1 MTNSPSQ
8 APQSRKRRWDYS
20 SAKRCS
26 DPGVAFLSPS
36 TLSRLVDHHRSQSHV
51 AVHVAVDCLGVGHRK
66 PLTVVDAY
74 PCSSMEAD
82 VNANDAATLTR
93 LHPAVEDFL
102 LNMSEISDGATGG
115 DHDVATSSNATT
127 GTHCSDP
134 GTEHVIIEHLDVDK
148 RHVRVGQ
155 FLARAEPIHE
165 VSVHSKLC
173 IDLRLLHSDSLM
185 FERSILDCYDDEEVS
200 MCVAGKPRR
209 LVDAM
214 ENTPGGGSSRHRAL
228 LSLHRS
234 LSGRLVVEGSFIIVV
249 LPPIWSDVGSSLT
262 WDLSLDATSALGGD
276 DSEDV
281 AIFWV
286 DALREVGKEEKH
298 ELIPTEQADDGLCC
312 RLDGTEDSYSI
323 RVFCDAGADGSQAET
338 EELSDKEMLHTN
350 CATFPGYEGLID
362 ELLSLAT
369 IMYPSAAP
377 TAVLLTGSKGVGLT
391 SMAACIANELV
402 RLSDSP
408 ISPIVRNVSAKD
420 ILLAAASFI
429 DIKDLIDFVLTP
441 AKRNPEGRRI
451 LIIDDL
457 DSVFGIGGEEDLSS
471 HNPERVLA
479 MNAILGAVDTLVE
492 EAAVAVVGDNASKAS
507 SVPPP
512 FILGLCCASTEQI
525 TSDLVRVGRFEKIV
539 AMSAPT
545 QYQREQLFRAMLAG
559 MPIDV
564 DASEGQSRQS
574 LAMQWA
580 QVLAPRT
587 SGFVASDIR
596 RVCTDALTRAQ
607 SRYLCAQM
615 PTPEALGNYSV
626 LRARVQWE
634 DIREAA
640 RICVPSLL
648 ARLDVTS
655 ASIFHEDDIFRE
667 ELWVDYK
674 AAHEKAWSVF
684 GGYKEVKERV
694 YRTIV
699 SPWSHQV
706 MRQAIE
712 KTPGPGDAQVM
723 QASKNLT
730 WGISPPSGVLFH
742 GESGCGKTMAAYCL
756 ATALALPVVKVGTAD
771 IFDQWLGGSEAAVR
785 SLFARARSAAP
796 CVLFFD
802 DIDALAC
809 NREDVGDSTNVQSR
823 ILSTLLNEM
832 DGVSSQSGRGGV
844 LVVAATNRLEA
855 IDSALLRPGR
865 LERHIELLLPTAS
878 DIEEILRIHLAK
890 VRLGK
895 GVIPSDLAVRLG
907 KIGASGADVEGV
919 CTGACLYAIRRASSD
934 VSSAGEGIEA
944 DTIALE
950 MDDFA
955 SALRAVFPEIVV

>member
-1 MTNSPSQ
+1 
-8 APQSRKRRWDYS
+8 
-20 SAKRCS
+20 
-26 DPGVAFLSPS
+26 
-36 TLSRLVDHHRSQSHV
+36 
-51 AVHVAVDCLGVGHRK
+51 
-66 PLTVVDAY
+66 
-74 PCSSMEAD
+74 
-82 VNANDAATLTR
+82 
-93 LHPAVEDFL
+93 
-102 LNMSEISDGATGG
+102 
-115 DHDVATSSNATT
+115 
-127 GTHCSDP
+127 
-134 GTEHVIIEHLDVDK
+134 
-148 RHVRVGQ
+148 VRVGQ
-155 FLARAEPIHE
+155 FLAKAEPIHE
-165 VSVHSKLC
+165 VSVHNKLC
-173 IDLRLLHSDSLM
+173 IDLRLLHSDSLL
-185 FERSILDCYDDEEVS
+185 FERSILDCYDDEEVA
-200 MCVAGKPRR
+200 MCVSGKPRR

-214 ENTPGGGSSRHRAL
+214 ENMPGGGSSRHRAL

-234 LSGRLVVEGSFIIVV
+234 LSGRLVGRLVMEGSFIIVA

-262 WDLSLDATSALGGD
+262 WDLSLDATSVLGGD

-281 AIFWV
+281 AIFRV

-298 ELIPTEQADDGLCC
+298 ELMPTEQADGGFCC

-323 RVFCDAGADGSQAET
+323 RVFCDEAAHGSQSEA
-338 EELSDKEMLHTN
+338 EELSDKEMLRSN
-350 CATFPGYEGLID
+350 CATCPGYEGLID

-369 IMYPSAAP
+369 IKYPSAAP
-377 TAVLLTGSKGVGLT
+377 SAVLLTGSKGVGLT
-391 SMAACIANELV
+391 SMAACIANKLV
-402 RLSDSP
+402 RLSDAP
-408 ISPIVRNVSAKD
+408 VSPIVRNVSAKD

-441 AKRNPEGRRI
+441 AKRHSEGRHI

-457 DSVFGIGGEEDLSS
+457 DSVFGIGGEEDFSS
-471 HNPERVLA
+471 HNPELTLA
-479 MNAILGAVDTLVE
+479 MNAILGAVDALVE
-492 EAAVAVVGDNASKAS
+492 EAAMAGVGDNASKAS
-507 SVPPP
+507 SVYPP

-525 TSDLVRVGRFEKIV
+525 PSDLLRVGRFEKVV

-545 QYQREQLFRAMLAG
+545 QYQREQLFRAMLGG

-564 DASEGQSRQS
+564 DASQGQSRQS

-580 QVLAPRT
+580 RVLAPRT
-587 SGFVASDIR
+587 SGFVASAD
-596 RVCTDALTRAQ
+596 VLTRAQ

-615 PTPEALGNYSV
+615 PSSEALGNYSV
-626 LRARVQWE
+626 LRAKVQWE

-640 RICVPSLL
+640 RICIPSQL

-655 ASIFHEDDIFRE
+655 ASVFHEDELFRE
-667 ELWVDYK
+667 EWGVDYK

-684 GGYKEVKERV
+684 GGYKEVKEHV

-706 MRQAIE
+706 MRQANEEIL
-712 KTPGPGDAQVM
+712 GSGDAQVI
-723 QASKNLT
+723 QASKDLT
-730 WGISPPSGVLFH
+730 WGISPPSGILFH

-756 ATALALPVVKVGTAD
+756 ATALALPVVKVGAAD

-796 CVLFFD
+796 CILFFD

-865 LERHIELLLPTAS
+865 LDRHIELLLPTAL
-878 DIEEILRIHLAK
+878 DIEEILCIHLAK

-895 GVIPSDLAVRLG
+895 DIVASDLAVRLA
-907 KIGASGADVEGV
+907 KVGASGADIEGV

-934 VSSAGEGIEA
+934 VSSTVEGIEA
-944 DTIALE
+944 DTIALK
-950 MDDFA
+950 MDDFT
-955 SALRAVFPEIVV
+955 SALRAVFPEIAD